1 MRTHSSPTRRSPGL
15 LGAGLGVRLLHR
27 PTRRLALPPRGAV
40 FHRDMVAVLAAI
52 VEAEA
57 RVADTGDIAG
67 PLVVNAPTSFGRL
80 HLAPHLRP
88 FLDAHPAIALRLDL
102 TDAFVD
108 LTAARVDLA
117 IRVTGPPPPGVVTH
131 PPT

>member
-1 MRTHSSPTRRSPGL
+1 MCS
-15 LGAGLGVRLLHR
+15 
-27 PTRRLALPPRGAV
+27 
-40 FHRDMVAVLAAI
+40 VLAAI

-57 RVADTGDIAG
+57 RVDDTGDIAG

-88 FLDAHPAIALRLDL
+88 FLDAHPAVALRLDL

-117 IRVTGPPPPGVVTH
+117 IRVTGAPPPGVVAH
-131 PPT
+131 RLAPSRREIGRAHV

>member
-1 MRTHSSPTRRSPGL
+1 
-15 LGAGLGVRLLHR
+15 
-27 PTRRLALPPRGAV
+27 
-40 FHRDMVAVLAAI
+40 MVAVLAAI

-117 IRVTGPPPPGVVTH
+117 RLRSEEHTSELQSLMRISYAVFCLKKKRTTH
-131 PPT
+131 

>member
-1 MRTHSSPTRRSPGL
+1 MVSKRIARLEAR
-15 LGAGLGVRLLHR
+15 LGVRLLHR
-27 PTRRLALPPRGAV
+27 TTRRLALTPRGAV

-80 HLAPHLRP
+80 HRSEEHTSELQSLMRISYAVFCLKKKKQ
-88 FLDAHPAIALRLDL
+88 
-102 TDAFVD
+102 
-108 LTAARVDLA
+108 
-117 IRVTGPPPPGVVTH
+117 
-131 PPT
+131 